1 MNSYG
6 PFSTRVGI
14 LQRSPNFIDLMVR
27 NRPDVSAYRLWGA
40 PTIDDAY
47 GALVGSGLGG
57 TGGTAI
63 IEANINTIAQSPSV
77 QSRWRVE
84 EVRRGT
90 TSFQIDIE
98 DYVAPAV
105 LPGPPPFGPDD
116 DFLFVRVQERRRTT
130 GWLHVPAGAVNNANW
145 PIKGP
150 ILVVPPATFFGM
162 AGAALSMQGTA
173 PAGTGSTVGNPPVVD
188 ETVQDPLPM
197 HLVSPRP
204 ITSISVRNID
214 PTEDLL
220 VSWGLGMPMTL
231 VTAGNSFDI
240 FGIPGVTEIVLAAL
254 SPGGSVGFAGC
265 AFSIEAQVD
274 LYSE

>member
-14 LQRSPNFIDLMVR
+14 LQRSPSFMDLVVR
-27 NRPDVSAYRLWGA
+27 NRPDVAAYRLWGA
-40 PTIDDAY
+40 PTINDAY

-57 TGGTAI
+57 TGGTAMM
-63 IEANINTIAQSPSV
+63 EANAGSIAQSPSA
-77 QSRWRVE
+77 QAHWRVE
-84 EVRRGT
+84 EVRRHT
-90 TSFQIDIE
+90 TSFQLDVE
-98 DYVAPAV
+98 DFVAPAA
-105 LPGPPPFGPDD
+105 PPPFGSDD
-116 DFLFVRVQERRRTT
+116 DFLFVRVQERRTT
-130 GWLHVPAGAVNNANW
+130 AGWLQVPAGAVNNANW

-162 AGAALSMQGTA
+162 AGAAITMQGIA

-188 ETVQDPLPM
+188 VTVQNPLPM
-197 HLVSPRP
+197 HIVTPRP
-204 ITSISVRNID
+204 LTSISVRNID

-220 VSWGLGMPMTL
+220 ISWGLGMPMTL

-254 SPGGSVGFAGC
+254 SPGGSIGFAGC

-274 LYSE
+274 LFAE